1 MESFAPTLYHTRSFA
16 PTSTLPDQ
24 LSIRGHRLSK
34 SQKSSTSKPQELPMG
49 GNFNFCYHRDKINYH
64 AANQDSAQ
72 QCANKPSFRHQT
84 HTEYKFV
91 QQGGRFAHPSS
102 RGEEKHPLPVRRRG
116 NRRLLVLDPPSRT
129 AARML
134 GQFRRAPYAGGWR
147 GTRCETSPL
156 SPPLR
161 DY

>member
-1 MESFAPTLYHTRSFA
+1 LLLHYTTR
-16 PTSTLPDQ
+16 D
-24 LSIRGHRLSK
+24 RLRLHLHYQTNSASGGTGCLNPK
-34 SQKSSTSKPQELPMG
+34 SHQPANHK
-49 GNFNFCYHRDKINYH
+49 NYHRDKINYH
-64 AANQDSAQ
+64 AANPDSAQ

-134 GQFRRAPYAGGWR
+134 GQFHRAPYAGGWR